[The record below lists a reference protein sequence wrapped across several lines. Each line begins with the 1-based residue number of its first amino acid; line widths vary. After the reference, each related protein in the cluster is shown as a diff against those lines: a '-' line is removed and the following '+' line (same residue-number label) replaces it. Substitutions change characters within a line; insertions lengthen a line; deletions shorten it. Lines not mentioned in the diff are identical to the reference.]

1 MNEAPRQ
8 NRSSARALAEMA
20 RSGYTSLRHPSMDV
34 DFEVHHY
41 RDSRVRLESLLDGTV
56 DNGLSS
62 FVEIV
67 SSTANGAG
75 LVIGTNV
82 GATLHRTS
90 LRDRGGMRDPSPILY
105 RSKGHFKF
113 VGGARPNLTFLYEN
127 GQRFEA
133 IVAISTKPGALT
145 IGDTRRLRDIVHKV
159 SDIAVNVGVPER
171 DGAPLLSVQCPVQLP
186 PEPDAPSEDA
196 RYPWVS
202 SKAVRFSI
210 AAPAP
215 ATRSH
220 LDIAER
226 ITRFCHEHGYSLWL
240 RDTRPGYRTGN
251 WFPVLNAEEDAGD
264 RGAAAKMV
272 RSVLPVTFVGPARV
286 GSTRAIVAALRK
298 IRRVGVAAC
307 SITLLDDLAFI
318 HLQLVLSGDLTIDLT
333 DERFVGMDAGNFVC
347 DVLCT
352 AVAYDREHVKVED
365 RAADYQTL
373 AGPQIKYAGPG
384 DKRIGIWFSWQMN
397 RSSAGIKEPIQT
409 LAAALHTFPG
419 TPSERDTT
427 IEYLTCRDLGN
438 AVLRGKGKI
447 SVPYEY
453 VSENFSADNDEPAPS
468 QFSVALEDAWKS
480 EVAKREKFKEAKGK
494 DDNGPGSNTRDI
506 TVAWREHWLGHWAAP
521 IA

>member
-1 MNEAPRQ
+1 MTEATGQ

-20 RSGYTSLRHPSMDV
+20 RSGYASLRHPSMDV
-34 DFEVHHY
+34 DFEVHHF
-41 RDSRVRLESLLDGTV
+41 RDRRGHLKTLLDGTAS
-56 DNGLSS
+56 NGLSG

-90 LRDRGGMRDPSPILY
+90 LRDRGGMRDPRPTLY
-105 RSKGHFKF
+105 PADGLFRF

-133 IVAISTKPGALT
+133 IVAVSTAPGALT
-145 IGDTRRLRDIVHKV
+145 VGDAGRLRDIVHKV
-159 SDIAVNVGVPER
+159 SEIAVNVGAP
-171 DGAPLLSVQCPVQLP
+171 DGTGAPLLSVQSPVQLP
-186 PEPDAPSEDA
+186 PEPDATSEDA

-215 ATRSH
+215 TTRNH
-220 LDIAER
+220 LEIAER
-226 ITRFCHEHGYSLWL
+226 ITEFCQENGYSLWL

-251 WFPVLNAEEDAGD
+251 WFKVLNNAD
-264 RGAAAKMV
+264 RGARDSGTQTKEV
-272 RSVLPVTFVGPARV
+272 GRVVPVTFVGPARI
-286 GSTRAIVAALRK
+286 GSTRAVVAALRK
-298 IRRVGVAAC
+298 IQRVGVAAC

-318 HLQLVLSGDLTIDLT
+318 HLQLVLSEDLTVELT
-333 DERFVGMDAGNFVC
+333 KERFVGMDAGTFVR

-352 AVAYDREHVKVED
+352 AVAYEREQVIVED

-373 AGPQIKYAGPG
+373 AGPSIDYVGPG

-397 RSSAGIKEPIQT
+397 RSTAGIKEPIRT
-409 LAAALHTFPG
+409 LTAALDTFPG
-419 TPSERDTT
+419 NPSEMDAN

-447 SVPYEY
+447 SVPYEF
-453 VSENFSADNDEPAPS
+453 VRENFSAGNDEPGPS

-480 EVAKREKFKEAKGK
+480 AVAKEEN
-494 DDNGPGSNTRDI
+494 DNGSNSMIRDI